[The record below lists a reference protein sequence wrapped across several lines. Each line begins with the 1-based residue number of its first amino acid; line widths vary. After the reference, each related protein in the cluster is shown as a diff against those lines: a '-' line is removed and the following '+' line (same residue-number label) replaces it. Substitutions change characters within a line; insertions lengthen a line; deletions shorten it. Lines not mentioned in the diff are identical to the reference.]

1 MAAAAGVRM
10 TECRVLEEGG
20 RCHFMTR
27 RFDRAGANGKLH
39 LQSLAAIAHYD
50 FNQAGAYAYE
60 QAMMVIRQLG
70 LGIDAVE
77 QQFRRMVFNVVARNQ
92 DDHVKNIAFL
102 MDRRGGWALS
112 PAFDVT
118 YAYAPSGT
126 WTSQHQMTINGKR
139 DGFTVADLRAVG
151 EAASMKRGRPERILE
166 EVQTAVSD
174 WPRFAEQAG
183 VDADQ
188 TRKIAA
194 VHRLSLPDA

>member
-60 QAMMVIRQLG
+60 QAIMVIRQLE

-102 MDRRGGWALS
+102 MDRRGAWALS

-118 YAYAPSGT
+118 YSYAPSGT
-126 WTSQHQMTINGKR
+126 WTSQHQMTLNGKR
-139 DGFTVADLRAVG
+139 DRFTVADLRAVG
-151 EAASMKRGRPERILE
+151 EAASMKRGRPERILD

-194 VHRLSLPDA
+194 AHRLSLPDA